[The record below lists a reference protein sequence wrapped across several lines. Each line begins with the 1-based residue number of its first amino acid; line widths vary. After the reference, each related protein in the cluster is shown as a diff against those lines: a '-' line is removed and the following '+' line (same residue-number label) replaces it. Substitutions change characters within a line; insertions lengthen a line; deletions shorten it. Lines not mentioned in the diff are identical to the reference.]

1 MQQLNWVAL
10 SLLGSI
16 DRTFP
21 IEAGKAVLG
30 LPPLLHGSLQ
40 LKMAN

>member
-10 SLLGSI
+10 SLSM